1 MTHAGEDH
9 GHAGFVG
16 GGNDFFVADRAARL
30 DHAADAYLGGIVDTV
45 AEREEGVGG
54 HHRPFHLQP
63 GMLGLD
69 GGNAG
74 GVDAAHLAGAHA
86 HGLAVLGVDNSV
98 GFDELGHF
106 PGEDQVVHLGFG
118 GGALGDHFQLAF
130 GDHADVTVLH
140 QQATVD
146 ALVVQAF
153 CRRAVDLATHQYPY
167 VFLGSGNGQCLIGG
181 RRGDNHF
188 HELTIDNGLG
198 GGGIQLA
205 VEGDD
210 AAESGFG
217 IGFEGQVIGLAD
229 AIQAHGHA
237 TGVGVFDDHTGRLG
251 EGLYTLQRRVGVG
264 DVVVAQFLALQ
275 LFGGGDGRRCRVAL
289 GVEGRFLVRVLAV
302 AHVLGLFEIQV
313 DGAREIIIVLA
324 HLLAE
329 VVGNGAV
336 VGGGVFECLDGQI
349 ETQGIGQ
356 GAVVGGHVVQNAL
369 VVRSGGDDAHAGVV
383 LGGRAHHGGA
393 ANIDVLD
400 GVFQG
405 AIRVG
410 HGGLERV
417 EVDHY
422 QINAADAVVGHY
434 LFILAATAK
443 NAAVHFRVQGL
454 HPAGH
459 HFRETGVV
467 GDFAHGDALVL
478 QLLVGAAGGEDL
490 HALLGQGLCKFDD
503 TCLVGNTDQCT
514 FNRVAHGVSP
524 SCVLG

>member
-86 HGLAVLGVDNSV
+86 HGLAVLGVDDGV

-106 PGEDQVVHLGFG
+106 PGEDQVVHLGFRR
-118 GGALGDHFQLAF
+118 GALGDHFQLAF
-130 GDHADVTVLH
+130 GDHADVAVLY

-181 RRGDNHF
+181 RRGDDYF
-188 HELTIDNGLG
+188 HKLTIDNGLG

-210 AAESGFG
+210 AAEGRFG
-217 IGFEGQVIGLAD
+217 IRFEGQVVSLAD
-229 AIQAHGHA
+229 AVQANGHT
-237 TGVGVFDDHTGRLG
+237 TGVGVFDDHTGGLG
-251 EGLYTLQRRVGVG
+251 EGLHTLQRRVGVG

-275 LFGGGDGRRCRVAL
+275 LLGRSNGGRCRIAF

-313 DGAREIIIVLA
+313 DGAREVVIVFTDF
-324 HLLAE
+324 LAE

-336 VGGGVFECLDGQI
+336 VSGGVFEGLDGQI
-349 ETQGIGQ
+349 ESQGVGQ
-356 GAVVGGHVVQNAL
+356 GAVVGCHVVQNAL
-369 VVRSGGDDAHAGVV
+369 VICSGGHNADAGIV
-383 LGGRAHHGGA
+383 LGGGTYHGGA
-393 ANIDVLD
+393 ANIDVFD

-417 EVDHY
+417 QVDHH
-422 QINAADAVVGHY
+422 QINAADAVVRHY
-434 LFILAATAK
+434 LLVLAATAQD
-443 NAAVHFRVQGL
+443 AAVHFRVQGL

-467 GDFAHGDALVL
+467 GDFAYRDALVL
-478 QLLVGAAGGEDL
+478 QLLVGAARGEDL

-524 SCVLG
+524 SYVLE